1 MLEEIRSQ
9 INGIHVR
16 SPLVYRNLSVF
27 PLRYA
32 EEGQLHYLTL
42 GEALRLGHGK
52 FTIREVSGSGSVP
65 ELLVVNGL
73 DQAVLILEGE
83 ELIGAKQNRVP
94 NLTLLVPAGKEVRL
108 PVSCVE
114 AGRWSYETPEFAEAP
129 RTQFASGRARKV
141 ESVSMSMRHSGAR
154 HSDQGDVWQG
164 IAEKAACLGTH
175 SPTSAMSDMY
185 HDRQPQ
191 LEDYAQ
197 ALREATSDSHGAAF
211 AVGSRIVGL
220 DIFDQA
226 STCEK
231 LSGKVLAGYAL
242 EAISEG
248 HEDRAFKVPTP
259 GAVKRLLA
267 DLVSGEIQSYP
278 ALGAGSDLR
287 ISGRDSVGGGLFVDG
302 ALLHL
307 AAFPAKRVSMG
318 PGRTATDRARRYGG
332 PGSSRAA

>member
-9 INGIHVR
+9 ISGIRVR
-16 SPLVYRNLSVF
+16 SPMIYRNLSVF
-27 PLRYA
+27 PLRYP
-32 EEGQLHYLTL
+32 EEGQLDYLTL
-42 GEALRLGHGK
+42 GEALRLGRGK
-52 FTIREVSGSGSVP
+52 FTIREVSGSGSVR

-73 DQAVLILEGE
+73 DKAVLILEGE

-94 NLTLLVPAGKEVRL
+94 NLTLLVPAGNEVRL

-114 AGRWSYETPEFAEAP
+114 AGRWAYATPEFTEAP

-154 HSDQGDVWQG
+154 YSDQGEVWNE

-185 HDRQPQ
+185 RDRQPQ

-197 ALREATSDSHGAAF
+197 ALREATADSHGAAF
-211 AVGSRIVGL
+211 AVGARLVGL

-226 STCEK
+226 STCDK
-231 LSGKVLAGYAL
+231 LAGKVLAGYAL
-242 EAISEG
+242 EAISEPA
-248 HEDRAFKVPTP
+248 DRAFKAPTP

-278 ALGAGSDLR
+278 APGAGSDLR
-287 ISGRDSVGGGLFVDG
+287 FSGRDSVGGGLFVDG

-307 AAFPAKRVSMG
+307 AAFPARRASMG
-318 PGRTATDRARRYGG
+318 PGRSADDRARRYGG

>member
-1 MLEEIRSQ
+1 MLEEIRNQ
-9 INGIHVR
+9 ISGIRVR

-27 PLRYA
+27 PLRYPA
-32 EEGQLHYLTL
+32 EGELHYLTL

-52 FTIREVSGSGSVP
+52 FAIREVSGSGSVP
-65 ELLVVNGL
+65 ELLVLNGL
-73 DQAVLILEGE
+73 DKAVLILEGE

-94 NLTLLVPAGKEVRL
+94 NLTLLVSAGKEVRL

-114 AGRWSYETPEFAEAP
+114 AGRWSYASPEFTEAP

-141 ESVSMSMRHSGAR
+141 ESVSMSMRHSGGR
-154 HSDQGDVWQG
+154 HSDQGGVWQD

-175 SPTSAMSDMY
+175 SPTAAMSDMY
-185 HDRQPQ
+185 RDRQPQ

-197 ALREATSDSHGAAF
+197 ALLEVTADAHGAAF
-211 AVGSRIVGL
+211 AVGSRLVGL

-248 HEDRAFKVPTP
+248 HAEHAFKVPTAE
-259 GAVKRLLA
+259 AVKRLLA

-287 ISGRDSVGGGLFVDG
+287 FSGRDSVGGGLLVDG
-302 ALLHL
+302 VLLHL
-307 AAFPAKRVSMG
+307 AAFPAKRASMG
-318 PGRTATDRARRYGG
+318 PGRSAADRARRYGG
-332 PGSSRAA
+332 PGSSQAA

>member
-9 INGIHVR
+9 INGIRVR

-27 PLRYA
+27 PLRYPA
-32 EEGQLHYLTL
+32 EGQLHYLTL
-42 GEALRLGHGK
+42 GEALRLGDGK
-52 FTIREVSGSGSVP
+52 FSIREVSSSGSVP
-65 ELLVVNGL
+65 ELLVVNDL
-73 DQAVLILEGE
+73 DKPVLILEGE

-114 AGRWSYETPEFAEAP
+114 AGRWSHSTPEFTEAP

-141 ESVSMSMRHSGAR
+141 ESVSMSMRHTGVR

-175 SPTSAMSDMY
+175 SPTSAMADMY
-185 HDRQPQ
+185 RDRQPQ
-191 LEDYAQ
+191 LEDYAL
-197 ALREATSDSHGAAF
+197 ALREATMDSHGAAF
-211 AVGSRIVGL
+211 AVGSRIVGI

-226 STCEK
+226 TTCDK
-231 LSGKVLAGYAL
+231 LAGKVLAGYAL
-242 EAISEG
+242 EAISEPAN
-248 HEDRAFKVPTP
+248 HAFKMPSVSL
-259 GAVKRLLA
+259 VKRLLA
-267 DLVSGEIQSYP
+267 DLISGEIQSYP

-287 ISGRDSVGGGLFVDG
+287 FSGRDSVGGGLFVDG

-307 AAFPAKRVSMG
+307 AAFPAKRASMG
-318 PGRTATDRARRYGG
+318 PGRSATDRARRYGG
-332 PGSSRAA
+332 SGSSRAA

>member
-9 INGIHVR
+9 INGIRVR

-27 PLRYA
+27 PLRYPA
-32 EEGQLHYLTL
+32 EGQLHYLTL
-42 GEALRLGHGK
+42 GEALRLGEGK
-52 FTIREVSGSGSVP
+52 FSIREVSGSGSVP
-65 ELLVVNGL
+65 ELLVLNGL
-73 DQAVLILEGE
+73 DKAVLILEGE

-114 AGRWSYETPEFAEAP
+114 AGRWSYATPEFSEAP

-154 HSDQGDVWQG
+154 DSNQGEVWSE

-185 HDRQPQ
+185 RDRQPQ

-197 ALREATSDSHGAAF
+197 AMREATADAHGAAF

-226 STCEK
+226 STCDK
-231 LSGKVLAGYAL
+231 LAGKVLAGYAL
-242 EAISEG
+242 EAISEPAD
-248 HEDRAFKVPTP
+248 HAFKVPTP
-259 GAVKRLLA
+259 GTVKRLLA

-287 ISGRDSVGGGLFVDG
+287 FSGRHSVGGGLFVDE

-307 AAFPAKRVSMG
+307 AAFPAQRVSMG
-318 PGRTATDRARRYGG
+318 PGRSATDRARRYGG